1 MYGPGRGARSAK
13 QVEKAMADKQPLIL
27 IDGSSFLYRAFYVSR
42 DRFTSS
48 SGIPTGVSMVMA
60 RMFSG
65 IVKRFPKSPVI
76 AVFDAHGKSFR
87 AKMYPEYKANRP
99 PMPDE
104 LRIQLEY
111 VKRLVQGMGMPLVQ
125 VQGVEAD
132 DVLGTYARRAE
143 SKGMQ
148 VVICTGDKDLAQ
160 LVDEHV
166 TLLDTMSGKAYDAE
180 AVREKFGVGPS
191 RIIDLLALK
200 GDASDNIPG
209 MSGCG
214 DKTAVALISALGGV
228 EDIYARRGE
237 IASLSFRGAKAFAP
251 KYEAQIENI
260 RLSRDLATIRTDVEL
275 PVDESEVRPPV
286 KDADALMKLYDEL
299 EFHKLKDELMQEVL
313 SKDISGS
320 AAGAEAPA
328 SDGAKAAPAPSAPQ
342 APEAAGDE
350 LDPFSG
356 EHEDHASR
364 GTVFTLVNDEA
375 ALEALCRRISEAGLA
390 AVDTETTSLRP
401 EEASLVGISVSVK
414 EGEGFYIPVGHAY
427 LGAPEQMDVG
437 KVLSALGRAL
447 STVKIIGHNIK
458 YDMLVLSH
466 AGYDMPQP
474 YADTML
480 MAHLL
485 DSAQSVA
492 MDELALRY
500 LNYKDISYDEVTGTG
515 RARVSF
521 SQVEVS
527 RACEYSG
534 EDAEVTLRLYNR
546 MLPLL
551 KARPALMKSFC
562 EIEMPLL
569 HVLYRM
575 ELNGVLVD
583 RSVLA
588 AQNRTLSAEM
598 VQMQKDVYTCAGE
611 EFNISS
617 PKQLGHILFEKLA
630 IPYPKKRKAGASYS
644 TAEDILEAIAP
655 DYDIASLV
663 LRYRELSKLVST
675 YTEKLQTLID
685 PETHRIYTSFN
696 QAGTVTGRLSSSD
709 PNLQNIPARTHEG
722 KLIRKAFIAPEGC
735 TLISA
740 DYSQIELRLIA
751 HIAKDEGLI
760 RAFKAGYDIHRATA
774 AEVLGKPIGDVTPEE
789 RSRAK
794 ATNFGLMY
802 GMGAFGLRRQTRMGM
817 QEARDYIDRYF
828 SRYPRVRDYMEKTKQ
843 FAHEH
848 GYVTTITGREIV
860 IKNINSHSQMLMKG
874 GERAAINAPMQGSA
888 ADIIKLAMIKVQ
900 KWIETLPEGSVRMTV
915 QVHDELLFEVRNEIL
930 REAEARIKELMEG
943 VVSLS
948 VPLVVGI
955 GAASNWDDAH

>member
-1 MYGPGRGARSAK
+1 
-13 QVEKAMADKQPLIL
+13 MADKQPLIL

-65 IVKRFPKSPVI
+65 IVKRFPQSPVI

-104 LRIQLEY
+104 LRIQLDY
-111 VKRLVQGMGMPLVQ
+111 VKRLVKGMGMPLVQ
-125 VQGVEAD
+125 VPGVEAD
-132 DVLGTYARRAE
+132 DVLGTYAKRAE
-143 SKGMQ
+143 SEGMQ

-160 LVDEHV
+160 LVDDKV
-166 TLLDTMSGKAYDAE
+166 TLLDTMSGKSYDAK
-180 AVREKFGVGPS
+180 AVEEKYGVGPS

-200 GDASDNIPG
+200 GDSSDNIPG

-228 EDIYARRGE
+228 EEIYERRAE
-237 IASLSFRGAKAFAP
+237 IASLGFRGAKAFAP
-251 KYEAQIENI
+251 KYEAQIGNI

-275 PVDESEVRPPV
+275 PVDEKEVKPPV
-286 KDADALMKLYDEL
+286 KDEDTLLKLYDEL
-299 EFHKLKDELMQEVL
+299 EFHKLRDELLQESQ
-313 SKDISGS
+313 SKGKAPLDAKPEAS
-320 AAGAEAPA
+320 APA
-328 SDGAKAAPAPSAPQ
+328 PAPDPAAPAPA
-342 APEAAGDE
+342 APEEGGGF
-350 LDPFSG
+350 DPFSG

-375 ALEALCRRISEAGLA
+375 ALADLCRKIKEAGLA

-401 EEASLVGISVSVK
+401 EEASLVGISASVR
-414 EGEGFYIPVGHAY
+414 EGEGFYIPVGHSY
-427 LGAPEQMDVG
+427 LGAPAQMSVQ
-437 KVLSALGRAL
+437 KVLSALGDAL
-447 STVKIIGHNIK
+447 SGVRIIGHNIK
-458 YDMLVLSH
+458 YDMLVLRR
-466 AGYDMPQP
+466 AGYEMPQP
-474 YADTML
+474 FADTML

-515 RARVSF
+515 RARVNF
-521 SQVEVS
+521 SQVDVM
-527 RACEYSG
+527 RACQYSG

-546 MLPLL
+546 MKPLL
-551 KARPALMKSFC
+551 AARPALLKSFR

-569 HVLYRM
+569 HVLYKM
-575 ELNGVLVD
+575 EASGVLVD
-583 RSVLA
+583 RAVLA
-588 AQNRTLSAEM
+588 EQNRTLSAEM

-617 PKQLGHILFEKLA
+617 PKQLGQILFEKLA

-644 TAEDILEAIAP
+644 TAEDILDAIAP

-685 PETHRIYTSFN
+685 PKTHRIYTSFN

-735 TLISA
+735 TLVSA

-751 HIAKDEGLI
+751 HIAQDEGLI
-760 RAFKAGYDIHRATA
+760 RAFNAGYDIHRATA
-774 AEVLGKPIGDVTPEE
+774 AEVLGKRIEDVTPEE

-817 QEARDYIDRYF
+817 QEAREYIDRYF
-828 SRYPRVRDYMEKTKQ
+828 SRYPRVRDYMEQTKK

-860 IKNINSHSQMLMKG
+860 IKNINSQSQMLMKG

-888 ADIIKLAMIKVQ
+888 ADIIKLAMIAVQ
-900 KWIETLPEGSVRMTV
+900 KWIETLPEGAVRMTV
-915 QVHDELLFEVRNEIL
+915 QVHDELLFEVQDALLE
-930 REAEARIKELMEG
+930 EAKAKIKELMEG
-943 VVSLS
+943 VVQLR
-948 VPLVVGI
+948 VPLLVGI

>member
-1 MYGPGRGARSAK
+1 
-13 QVEKAMADKQPLIL
+13 MADKQPLIL

-65 IVKRFPKSPVI
+65 IVKRFPHSPII

-104 LRIQLEY
+104 LRIQLDY
-111 VKRLVQGMGMPLVQ
+111 VKRLVHGMGMPLVQ

-132 DVLGTYARRAE
+132 DVLGTYAKRAE

-160 LVDEHV
+160 LVDDQV

-180 AVREKFGVGPS
+180 AVKEKFGVGPS

-237 IASLSFRGAKAFAP
+237 IATLSFRGAKAFAP

-260 RLSRDLATIRTDVEL
+260 RLSRDLATIRTDVDL
-275 PVDESEVRPPV
+275 PVDESEVKPPV
-286 KDADALMKLYDEL
+286 KDTDVLIKLYDEL

-313 SKDISGS
+313 SKDISG
-320 AAGAEAPA
+320 AKVQAEAPDA
-328 SDGAKAAPAPSAPQ
+328 AKAAPAPSAPK
-342 APEAAGDE
+342 APETTDAE
-350 LDPFSG
+350 FEPFSG

-375 ALEALCRRISEAGLA
+375 ALDALCKRITEAGLA

-427 LGAPEQMDVG
+427 LGAPAQMEAK
-437 KVLSALGRAL
+437 KVLSVLGKALAG
-447 STVKIIGHNIK
+447 VKIIGHNIK

-551 KARPALMKSFC
+551 EARPALMKSFRD
-562 EIEMPLL
+562 IEMPLL
-569 HVLYRM
+569 HVLYKM

-685 PETHRIYTSFN
+685 PKTHRIYTSFN

-751 HIAKDEGLI
+751 HIAQDEGLI
-760 RAFKAGYDIHRATA
+760 RAFRAGYDIHRATA
-774 AEVLGKPIGDVTPEE
+774 AEVLGKRIEDVTPEE

-860 IKNINSHSQMLMKG
+860 IKNINSQSQMLMKG

-915 QVHDELLFEVRNEIL
+915 QVHDELLFEVRDGIIE
-930 REAEARIKELMEG
+930 EAKAKIKELMEG

>member
-1 MYGPGRGARSAK
+1 MGPGAALGRKTGG
-13 QVEKAMADKQPLIL
+13 VPMADKQPLIL

-65 IVKRFPKSPVI
+65 ILKRFPQSPVI

-87 AKMYPEYKANRP
+87 VQMYPEYKANRP

-143 SKGMQ
+143 KEGMS

-160 LVDEHV
+160 LVDDKV
-166 TLLDTMSGKAYDAE
+166 TLLDTMSNKAYDTA
-180 AVREKFGVGPS
+180 AVKEKFGVGPEH
-191 RIIDLLALK
+191 IIDLLALK

-228 EDIYARRGE
+228 EDIYSRRGE

-251 KYEAQIENI
+251 KYEAQMENI
-260 RLSRDLATIRTDVEL
+260 RLSKDLATIRTDVDL
-275 PVDESEVRPPV
+275 PVDETQVKPPV
-286 KDADALMKLYDEL
+286 KDTDTLLKLYEEL
-299 EFHKLKDELMQEVL
+299 EFHKLRDELMQEVL

-320 AAGAEAPA
+320 AAPAPDASAPA
-328 SDGAKAAPAPSAPQ
+328 ASVAAAAAPESVDA
-342 APEAAGDE
+342 DF
-350 LDPFSG
+350 DPYSG
-356 EHEDHASR
+356 ECEDHASR
-364 GTVFTLVNDEA
+364 GTVFTLINDEA
-375 ALEALCRRISEAGLA
+375 ALDALCQRIKDAGLA

-401 EEASLVGISVSVK
+401 EEASLVGISVSVR

-427 LGAPEQMDVG
+427 LGAPAQMPIPR
-437 KVLSALGRAL
+437 VLAALGKAL
-447 STVKIIGHNIK
+447 ECVKVIGHNIK
-458 YDMLVLSH
+458 YDMLVLRHS
-466 AGYDMPQP
+466 GYEMPQP

-521 SQVEVS
+521 SQVDVG
-527 RACEYSG
+527 RACQYSG

-546 MLPLL
+546 MRPLL
-551 KARPALMKSFC
+551 EARPALLKSFR

-569 HVLYRM
+569 HVLYKM
-575 ELNGVLVD
+575 ESNGVLVD
-583 RSVLA
+583 RAVLA
-588 AQNRTLSAEM
+588 EQNRTLSAEM
-598 VQMQKDVYTCAGE
+598 AQMQKDVYTCAGE

-617 PKQLGHILFEKLA
+617 PKQLGQILFEKLA
-630 IPYPKKRKAGASYS
+630 IPYPKKRKAGSSYS

-685 PETHRIYTSFN
+685 PKTNRIYTSFN

-722 KLIRKAFIAPEGC
+722 KLIRKAFIAPQGY

-760 RAFKAGYDIHRATA
+760 RAFNAGYDIHRATA
-774 AEVLGKPIGDVTPEE
+774 AEVLGKRIEDVTPEE

-817 QEARDYIDRYF
+817 QEAREYIDRYF
-828 SRYPRVRDYMEKTKQ
+828 SRYPRVRDYMEQTKQ

-860 IKNINSHSQMLMKG
+860 IKNINSSSQMLMKG

-888 ADIIKLAMIKVQ
+888 ADIIKLAMIAVQ
-900 KWIETLPEGSVRMTV
+900 KWIETLPEGAVRMTV
-915 QVHDELLFEVRNEIL
+915 QVHDELLLEVQDSMLE
-930 REAEARIKELMEG
+930 EAKARLKELMEG
-943 VVSLS
+943 VVKLS

>member
-1 MYGPGRGARSAK
+1 
-13 QVEKAMADKQPLIL
+13 MADKQPLIL

-65 IVKRFPKSPVI
+65 IVKRFPHSPII

-104 LRIQLEY
+104 LRIQLDY

-125 VQGVEAD
+125 VPGVEAD
-132 DVLGTYARRAE
+132 DVLGTYAKRAE

-160 LVDEHV
+160 LVDDQV

-180 AVREKFGVGPS
+180 AVKEKFGVGPS

-237 IASLSFRGAKAFAP
+237 IATLSFRGAKAFAP

-260 RLSRDLATIRTDVEL
+260 RLSRDLATIRTDVDL
-275 PVDESEVRPPV
+275 PVDESEVKPPV
-286 KDADALMKLYDEL
+286 KDTDALIKLYDEL

-313 SKDISGS
+313 SKDISG
-320 AAGAEAPA
+320 AKVQAEAPDA
-328 SDGAKAAPAPSAPQ
+328 AKAAPAPSAPK
-342 APEAAGDE
+342 APETTDAE
-350 LDPFSG
+350 FEPFSG

-375 ALEALCRRISEAGLA
+375 ALDALCKRITEAGLA

-427 LGAPEQMDVG
+427 LGAPAQMEAK
-437 KVLSALGRAL
+437 KVLSVLGKALAG
-447 STVKIIGHNIK
+447 VKIIGHNIK

-551 KARPALMKSFC
+551 EARPALMKSFRD
-562 EIEMPLL
+562 IEMPLL
-569 HVLYRM
+569 HVLYKM

-685 PETHRIYTSFN
+685 PKTHRIYTSFN

-751 HIAKDEGLI
+751 HIAQDEGLI
-760 RAFKAGYDIHRATA
+760 RAFRAGYDIHRATA
-774 AEVLGKPIGDVTPEE
+774 AEVLGKRIEDVTPEE

-817 QEARDYIDRYF
+817 QEAREYIDRYF
-828 SRYPRVRDYMEKTKQ
+828 SRYPRVRDYMEQTKK

-860 IKNINSHSQMLMKG
+860 IKNINSQSQMLMKG

-888 ADIIKLAMIKVQ
+888 ADIIKLAMIAVQ
-900 KWIETLPEGSVRMTV
+900 KWIETLPEGAVRMTV
-915 QVHDELLFEVRNEIL
+915 QVHDELLFEVQDALLE
-930 REAEARIKELMEG
+930 EAKARIKELMEG
-943 VVSLS
+943 VVQLR
-948 VPLVVGI
+948 VPLLVGI

>member
-1 MYGPGRGARSAK
+1 
-13 QVEKAMADKQPLIL
+13 MADKQPLIL

-65 IVKRFPKSPVI
+65 IVKRFPHSPII

-99 PMPDE
+99 PMPDA
-104 LRIQLEY
+104 LRIQLDY
-111 VKRLVQGMGMPLVQ
+111 VKRLVLGMGMPLVH
-125 VQGVEAD
+125 VPGVEAD

-143 SKGMQ
+143 SEGMH

-160 LVDEHV
+160 LVDDKV
-166 TLLDTMSGKAYDAE
+166 TLLDTMSKTAYDVK
-180 AVREKFGVGPS
+180 AVEEKYGVGPS
-191 RIIDLLALK
+191 HIIDLLALK
-200 GDASDNIPG
+200 GDSSDNIPG

-214 DKTAVALISALGGV
+214 DKTAVALINALGGV
-228 EDIYARRGE
+228 EEIYERRGE
-237 IASLSFRGAKAFAP
+237 IASLGFRGAKAFAQ
-251 KYEAQIENI
+251 KYEAQIGNI

-275 PVDESEVRPPV
+275 PVDEKEVRPPV
-286 KDADALMKLYDEL
+286 KDADSLLKLYEEL
-299 EFHKLKDELMQEVL
+299 EFHNLHEELLHEVR
-313 SKDISGS
+313 SGGG
-320 AAGAEAPA
+320 AAEHASVEDPA
-328 SDGAKAAPAPSAPQ
+328 AKAAPSSSVAQAPSL
-342 APEAAGDE
+342 PEDAGVF
-350 LDPFSG
+350 DPFSG

-375 ALEALCRRISEAGLA
+375 ALDALCKRITEAGLA
-390 AVDTETTSLRP
+390 AVDTETTSLRS

-427 LGAPEQMDVG
+427 LGAPAQMDVK
-437 KVLSALGRAL
+437 KVLSRLGSAL
-447 STVKIIGHNIK
+447 SGVRIIGHNIK
-458 YDMLVLSH
+458 YDMLVLRR
-466 AGYDMPQP
+466 AGYEMPQP
-474 YADTML
+474 FADTML

-500 LNYKDISYDEVTGTG
+500 LNYRDISYDEVTGTG
-515 RARVSF
+515 RARVNF
-521 SQVEVS
+521 SQVDVM
-527 RACEYSG
+527 RACQYSG
-534 EDAEVTLRLYNR
+534 EDAEVTLRLYNH
-546 MLPLL
+546 MKPLL
-551 KARPALMKSFC
+551 EARPALLKSFR
-562 EIEMPLL
+562 EMEMPLL

-575 ELNGVLVD
+575 EANGVLVD
-583 RSVLA
+583 RAVLA
-588 AQNRTLSAEM
+588 EQNRTLSAEM
-598 VQMQKDVYTCAGE
+598 VQMQQDVYTCAGE

-617 PKQLGHILFEKLA
+617 PKQLGQILFEKLA

-644 TAEDILEAIAP
+644 TAEEILDAIAP

-685 PETHRIYTSFN
+685 PKTHRIYTSFN

-735 TLISA
+735 TLVSA

-751 HIAKDEGLI
+751 HIAQDEGLI
-760 RAFKAGYDIHRATA
+760 RAFNAGYDIHRATA
-774 AEVLGKPIGDVTPEE
+774 AEVLGKRIEDVTPEE

-817 QEARDYIDRYF
+817 QEAREYIDRYF
-828 SRYPRVRDYMEKTKQ
+828 SRYPRVRDYMEQTKK

-860 IKNINSHSQMLMKG
+860 IKNINSQSQMLMKG

-888 ADIIKLAMIKVQ
+888 ADIIKLAMIAVQ
-900 KWIETLPEGSVRMTV
+900 KWIETLPEGAVRMTV
-915 QVHDELLFEVRNEIL
+915 QVHDELLFEVQDALLE
-930 REAEARIKELMEG
+930 EAKARIKELMEG
-943 VVSLS
+943 VVQLR
-948 VPLVVGI
+948 VPLLVGI

>member
-1 MYGPGRGARSAK
+1 
-13 QVEKAMADKQPLIL
+13 MADKQPLIL

-65 IVKRFPKSPVI
+65 IVKRFPHSPII

-104 LRIQLEY
+104 LRIQLDY
-111 VKRLVQGMGMPLVQ
+111 VKRLVHGMGMPLVQ

-132 DVLGTYARRAE
+132 DVLGTYAKRAE

-160 LVDEHV
+160 LVDDQV

-180 AVREKFGVGPS
+180 AVKEKFGVGPS

-237 IASLSFRGAKAFAP
+237 IATLSFRGAKAFAP

-260 RLSRDLATIRTDVEL
+260 RLSRDLATIRTDVDL
-275 PVDESEVRPPV
+275 PVDESEVKPPV
-286 KDADALMKLYDEL
+286 KDTDVLIKLYDEL

-313 SKDISGS
+313 SKDISG
-320 AAGAEAPA
+320 AKVQAEAPDA
-328 SDGAKAAPAPSAPQ
+328 AKAAPAPSAPK
-342 APEAAGDE
+342 APETTDAE
-350 LDPFSG
+350 FEPFSG

-375 ALEALCRRISEAGLA
+375 ALDALCKRITEAGLA

-427 LGAPEQMDVG
+427 LGAPAQMEAK
-437 KVLSALGRAL
+437 KVLSVLGKALAG
-447 STVKIIGHNIK
+447 VKIIGHNIK

-551 KARPALMKSFC
+551 EARPALMKSFRD
-562 EIEMPLL
+562 IEMPLL
-569 HVLYRM
+569 HVLYKM

-685 PETHRIYTSFN
+685 PKTHRIYTSFN

-751 HIAKDEGLI
+751 HIAQDEGLI
-760 RAFKAGYDIHRATA
+760 RAFRAGYDIHRATA
-774 AEVLGKPIGDVTPEE
+774 AEVLGKRIEDVTPEE

-817 QEARDYIDRYF
+817 QEAREYIDRYF
-828 SRYPRVRDYMEKTKQ
+828 SRYPRVRDYMEQTKK

-860 IKNINSHSQMLMKG
+860 IKNINSQSQMLMKG

-888 ADIIKLAMIKVQ
+888 ADIIKLAMIAVQ
-900 KWIETLPEGSVRMTV
+900 KWIETLPEGAVRMTV
-915 QVHDELLFEVRNEIL
+915 QVHDELLFEVQDALLE
-930 REAEARIKELMEG
+930 EAKARIKELMEG
-943 VVSLS
+943 VVQLR
-948 VPLVVGI
+948 VPLLVGI